1 MLRKL
6 TLTVVLSAVLGG
18 AAGQAAQASN
28 DKSSYQS
35 ALRAVCY
42 YFGPNCQT
50 AMRIVKCETG
60 GTYSTLS
67 ANGQY
72 HGIFQMGSHERATFG
87 DGNNVWAQAKAA
99 YHYFLAAH
107 GFGPWLNYEPP
118 GCGM

>member
-1 MLRKL
+1 LLRKL

-18 AAGQAAQASN
+18 TAGQGAQASRDRSN
-28 DKSSYQS
+28 YQS

-60 GTYSTLS
+60 GTYTPWS
-67 ANGQY
+67 ANGQ
-72 HGIFQMGSHERATFG
+72 HLGIFQMGSHERATYG
-87 DGNNVWAQAKAA
+87 HGNNVWAQAKAA
-99 YHYFLAAH
+99 YAYFRDA

-118 GCGM
+118 GCGY